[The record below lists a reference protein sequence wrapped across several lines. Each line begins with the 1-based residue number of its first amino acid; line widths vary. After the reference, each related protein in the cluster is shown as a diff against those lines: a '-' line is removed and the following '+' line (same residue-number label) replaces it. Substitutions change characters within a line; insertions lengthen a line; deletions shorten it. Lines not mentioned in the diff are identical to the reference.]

1 MSKEDFTET
10 RPRRG
15 DRGLFGMV
23 LLFAGVAWFLSR
35 AGMLHVAADTLL
47 SILLICIGAGLLLTR
62 RSGRRAWPILLG
74 GILLFVL
81 MGSSASAHVHWG
93 GSSQVTFMPRSI
105 SQLHHP
111 YQLGAGDLRLD
122 LTKLDFSGS
131 LPIKAQ
137 VGAGELDVIVPRD
150 VQVQVKYQDGIG
162 GVTLDGHDFGHGF
175 VSNGTW
181 SSGSS
186 GGSRELVL
194 DLQVGAGQINLT
206 RGIASAPAAPSAP
219 NAPSAP
225 VAPSLPAGSS

>member
-1 MSKEDFTET
+1 
-10 RPRRG
+10 
-15 DRGLFGMV
+15 MV

-47 SILLICIGAGLLLTR
+47 SILLIGIGAGLLFTR

-93 GSSQVTFMPRSI
+93 GSSQVTFTPKSTT
-105 SQLHHP
+105 QLHNP

-122 LTKLDFSGS
+122 LTKLDFNGS

-137 VGAGELDVIVPRD
+137 VGAGELDVIVPSD
-150 VQVQVKYQDGIG
+150 VRVQVKYQDGIG
-162 GVTLDGHDFGHGF
+162 GVTLEGQDRGDGF

-181 SSGSS
+181 SSGS

-194 DLQVGAGQINLT
+194 DLQVGAGQISLT
-206 RGIASAPAAPSAP
+206 RIASPPAAPSAP
-219 NAPSAP
+219 NAPSPPAP
-225 VAPSLPAGSS
+225 PRLPAGSSS